1 MRRGLF
7 RKQEKAMLVAIDR
20 QLRELHE
27 MVPEIRDLLRLRTV
41 LEALHPLVAIL
52 DALGAHVATLDALG
66 AHVATLDALG
76 AHVATLDALG
86 PRLALIDS
94 MSATINDLSN
104 LAQHMK
110 TNNDI
115 AVFAD
120 LVLQLRPIVENYL
133 EQNHLVAENVRV
145 DVETVAIMMTALQV
159 QITQLQKA
167 IENTRQF

>member
-1 MRRGLF
+1 M
-7 RKQEKAMLVAIDR
+7 
-20 QLRELHE
+20 
-27 MVPEIRDLLRLRTV
+27 
-41 LEALHPLVAIL
+41 
-52 DALGAHVATLDALG
+52 
-66 AHVATLDALG
+66 DALG